1 MAVQDNITAAK
12 ENQEIDLHYTA
23 TPEDFEA
30 GTLPKNVLRD
40 LREAIE
46 SDGYGV
52 VSGLVSEETRE
63 MLLPSILEDVEI
75 VRSSGELTP
84 HEKNTGVGHLQL
96 GLRRHAPWVC
106 ADLAAN
112 PLIESVVAEIL
123 GGGAWLGFY
132 NGNVNCPGSTFQ
144 PLHFDRPYS
153 WKSREQAE
161 ADGQSWPPPTTTL
174 SCSVAL
180 SDITAETGATEIYPG
195 SQRETEVATWTT
207 NRLKERPDLLE
218 AWGPPARMEIPAGAI
233 CFRDPRM
240 WHRGV
245 PNHSDRIR
253 AMLGLT
259 YHSARGNH
267 WRGRVEHE
275 VAADDQAL
283 LESDPALKLLDEGG
297 VGDGRLVFHSSA
309 RPAFAKES
317 PHEINRNI
325 RFVDEEVDHLVD
337 AHSRGGARVCEAA

>member
-1 MAVQDNITAAK
+1 V
-12 ENQEIDLHYTA
+12 HYTA
-23 TPEDFEA
+23 TPADHEA
-30 GTLPKNVLRD
+30 GTLPKDVLRKIH
-40 LREAIE
+40 EAI
-46 SDGYGV
+46 DNQGYAL
-52 VSGLVSEETRE
+52 VSGLVSQETRDL
-63 MLLPSILEDVEI
+63 LLPSILEDVKM

-84 HEKNTGVGHLQL
+84 HEQHTGVGHLQL
-96 GLRRHAPWVC
+96 GLRRYAPYVR

-112 PLIESVVAEIL
+112 PLIESVVAEVL
-123 GGGAWLGFY
+123 GPGAWLGFY
-132 NGNVNCPGSTFQ
+132 NGNVNCPGSTTQ

-153 WKSREQAE
+153 WKTKEEAE

-180 SDITAETGATEIYPG
+180 ADITVDTGATEIFPG

-207 NRLKERPDLLE
+207 NRLKERPDLIE
-218 AWGPPARMEIPAGAI
+218 AWGPPARMEIPAGAV

-245 PNHSDRIR
+245 PNHSDRPR

-267 WRGRVEHE
+267 WRGRVVHD
-275 VAADDQAL
+275 VPAQDQEQL
-283 LESDPALKLLDEGG
+283 DRNPDLKLLDEGG

-309 RPAFAKES
+309 RPAFEKES
-317 PHEINRNI
+317 LHGIRRNI
-325 RFVDEEVDHLVD
+325 HFVDQEVNHLID
-337 AHSRGGARVCEAA
+337 AHMLGGAHVDTQASE